1 MQRENQRRKTIFN
14 IQLLIPLRVAKF
26 SFMYEL
32 ILNTG
37 KIQLDIDTNAKLSA
51 VIISQS
57 GSLSKWLVSVYL
69 CWAYV
74 SAVLLLNGWRRN
86 YPKRKF
92 A

>member
-26 SFMYEL
+26 SFVYEL

-37 KIQLDIDTNAKLSA
+37 KIQLDIDTTAKLSA

-57 GSLSKWLVSVYL
+57 GSLSKWLVTVYL
-69 CWAYV
+69 CSGICFCGA
-74 SAVLLLNGWRRN
+74 AVAAVEWM
-86 YPKRKF
+86 
-92 A
+92 AS